1 MNFKLTEIGELPFE
15 WEVDT
20 MENALSE
27 IIDYRGKTPV
37 KSETGIVTLSAK
49 SVKDGYID
57 YSKAYFISESTYQ
70 KFMVRGFP
78 RKGDILLTTEA
89 PLGLVARLDREKVG
103 IAQRLLTLR
112 GKKEYLLN
120 DYLMYYLMSNEGK
133 HQLTSRQSGTTV
145 TGIKQKEFR
154 KCLISIPPFEEQKA
168 IAHLLSTIDEKI
180 EVNNQ
185 INKILENIAQ
195 EIFKKW
201 FVDFE
206 FPNEEG
212 EPYKSNGGEMVE
224 SEQGMIPKGWDVIS
238 LDKIVDVKS
247 GYSYRGTDLSESN
260 NAMVT
265 IKNFDRNGGYKIDGL
280 KEIIISE
287 RVKDHHYIETN
298 DVVVAHT
305 DLTQGAEIIGNP
317 VMVLSK
323 GKYNKLIMSMDVV
336 KVTPKDRD
344 IDNAFVYCLLKT
356 DKFKQY
362 ALGYVNGT
370 TVLHLS
376 KKAIPQYKLPFPTNI
391 KICKELS
398 GLLKNI
404 MMRVSLSVYEND
416 NLNLTR
422 DTLIPK
428 LMSGEIR
435 VPLDEEGD
443 AS

>member
-20 MENALSE
+20 MENALNE

-168 IAHLLSTIDEKI
+168 IARILSTLDEKI

-185 INKILENIAQ
+185 INKTLENMAQ
-195 EIFKKW
+195 AIFKQW

-206 FPNEEG
+206 FPNEDG
-212 EPYKSNGGEMVE
+212 EPYKSSGGEMVE
-224 SEQGMIPKGWDVIS
+224 SELGMIPKGW
-238 LDKIVDVKS
+238 
-247 GYSYRGTDLSESN
+247 E
-260 NAMVT
+260 
-265 IKNFDRNGGYKIDGL
+265 
-280 KEIIISE
+280 
-287 RVKDHHYIETN
+287 
-298 DVVVAHT
+298 
-305 DLTQGAEIIGNP
+305 
-317 VMVLSK
+317 
-323 GKYNKLIMSMDVV
+323 VV
-336 KVTPKDRD
+336 KLNSVVDICYGKNLPTKKLLSDGYPVFGGNGQIGFYSEYLYEKSQVLIACRGAASGKVIVSLPYSFVTNNSL
-344 IDNAFVYCLLKT
+344 ILE
-356 DKFKQY
+356 Q
-362 ALGYVNGT
+362 NGT
-370 TVLHLS
+370 TVTHEYLKQFCLEKEFYNYATGSAQPQITIANLAKANILIPHRDLMNMFSLIRNSIDSKVLS
-376 KKAIPQYKLPFPTNI
+376 LFNENNKLVD
-391 KICKELS
+391 L
-398 GLLKNI
+398 
-404 MMRVSLSVYEND
+404 
-416 NLNLTR
+416 R
-422 DTLIPK
+422 DTLLPK

-435 VPLDEEGD
+435 VPLDEEGE

>member
-168 IAHLLSTIDEKI
+168 IAHILSTLDDKI

-185 INKILENIAQ
+185 INKTLENMAQ
-195 EIFKKW
+195 AIFKQW

-206 FPNEEG
+206 FPNENG
-212 EPYKSNGGEMVE
+212 EPYKSSGG
-224 SEQGMIPKGWDVIS
+224 
-238 LDKIVDVKS
+238 
-247 GYSYRGTDLSESN
+247 
-260 NAMVT
+260 
-265 IKNFDRNGGYKIDGL
+265 
-280 KEIIISE
+280 
-287 RVKDHHYIETN
+287 
-298 DVVVAHT
+298 
-305 DLTQGAEIIGNP
+305 
-317 VMVLSK
+317 
-323 GKYNKLIMSMDVV
+323 
-336 KVTPKDRD
+336 
-344 IDNAFVYCLLKT
+344 
-356 DKFKQY
+356 
-362 ALGYVNGT
+362 
-370 TVLHLS
+370 
-376 KKAIPQYKLPFPTNI
+376 
-391 KICKELS
+391 
-398 GLLKNI
+398 
-404 MMRVSLSVYEND
+404 
-416 NLNLTR
+416 
-422 DTLIPK
+422 
-428 LMSGEIR
+428 
-435 VPLDEEGD
+435 
-443 AS
+443 

>member
-20 MENALSE
+20 MENALNE

-212 EPYKSNGGEMVE
+212 EPYKSSGGEMFE
-224 SEQGMIPKGWDVIS
+224 SELGMIPKGWEVSS
-238 LDKIVDVKS
+238 LYDIADYINGTSFKKNEVNEFEGIPIIKIVEIKN
-247 GYSYRGTDLSESN
+247 GYSKSTSFY
-260 NAMVT
+260 
-265 IKNFDRNGGYKIDGL
+265 
-280 KEIIISE
+280 
-287 RVKDHHYIETN
+287 
-298 DVVVAHT
+298 
-305 DLTQGAEIIGNP
+305 
-317 VMVLSK
+317 
-323 GKYNKLIMSMDVV
+323 
-336 KVTPKDRD
+336 
-344 IDNAFVYCLLKT
+344 
-356 DKFKQY
+356 
-362 ALGYVNGT
+362 NGT
-370 TVLHLS
+370 TNKAKKYYLRKRDILFSWSGNPETSIDIFIWS
-376 KKAIPQYKLPFPTNI
+376 KEQGILNQHIFKVEPYDYSKSYIYF
-391 KICKELS
+391 
-398 GLLKNI
+398 LLKNFKSVFMDI
-404 MMRVSLSVYEND
+404 ASNKQTTGLGHVTVADLKRLRTPIPNEEILSEFIKISDVIID
-416 NLNLTR
+416 FIFLKT
-422 DTLIPK
+422 T
-428 LMSGEIR
+428 LMSYFILLP
-435 VPLDEEGD
+435 VV
-443 AS
+443 

>member
-206 FPNEEG
+206 FPNQEG
-212 EPYKSNGGEMVE
+212 EPYKSNGGEMLE

>member
-20 MENALSE
+20 MENALNE

-168 IAHLLSTIDEKI
+168 IAHILSTLDDKI

-185 INKILENIAQ
+185 INKTLENMAQ
-195 EIFKKW
+195 EIFKQW

-206 FPNEEG
+206 FPNEDG
-212 EPYKSNGGEMVE
+212 ESYKSSGGEMVE
-224 SEQGMIPKGWDVIS
+224 SELGLIPKGWEVAS
-238 LDKIVDVKS
+238 LYDIADYINGTSFKKNEVNEFEGIPIIKIVEIKN
-247 GYSYRGTDLSESN
+247 GYSKSTSFY
-260 NAMVT
+260 
-265 IKNFDRNGGYKIDGL
+265 
-280 KEIIISE
+280 
-287 RVKDHHYIETN
+287 
-298 DVVVAHT
+298 
-305 DLTQGAEIIGNP
+305 
-317 VMVLSK
+317 
-323 GKYNKLIMSMDVV
+323 
-336 KVTPKDRD
+336 
-344 IDNAFVYCLLKT
+344 
-356 DKFKQY
+356 
-362 ALGYVNGT
+362 NGT
-370 TVLHLS
+370 TNKAKKYYLRKRDILFSWSGNPETSIDIFIWS
-376 KKAIPQYKLPFPTNI
+376 KEQGILNQHIFKVEPYDYSKSYIYF
-391 KICKELS
+391 
-398 GLLKNI
+398 LLKNFKSVFMDI
-404 MMRVSLSVYEND
+404 ASNKQTTGLGHVTVADLKRLKTPIPNEEILSEFIKISDVIIEKIFNNMQEIETLQSL
-416 NLNLTR
+416 R
-422 DTLIPK
+422 DSLLPK
-428 LMSGEIR
+428 LLSGEIR
-435 VPLDEEGD
+435 VPLDEEGVV
-443 AS
+443 S

>member
-1 MNFKLTEIGELPFE
+1 MSFKVTEIGELPLE
-15 WEVDT
+15 WDVDT
-20 MENALSE
+20 MENALDE
-27 IIDYRGKTPV
+27 IIDYRGKTPA
-37 KSETGIVTLSAK
+37 KSEAGIETLSAK
-49 SVKDGYID
+49 SVKNGYID
-57 YSKAYFISESTYQ
+57 YSKAYFISEMTYQ

-89 PLGLVARLDREKVG
+89 PLGLVAKLDREKVG

-112 GKKEYLLN
+112 GKKDYLLN
-120 DYLMYYLMSNEGK
+120 DYLLYYLMSNEGQ

-168 IAHLLSTIDEKI
+168 IAHILSTLDDKI

-185 INKILENIAQ
+185 INKTLENMAQ
-195 EIFKKW
+195 AIFKQW

-212 EPYKSNGGEMVE
+212 EPYKSSGGEMVE
-224 SEQGMIPKGWDVIS
+224 SELGMIPKGWEVIS

-247 GYSYRGTDLSESN
+247 GYSYKGTDLSESN

-265 IKNFDRNGGYKIDGL
+265 IKNFDRNGGYKKDGL
-280 KEIIISE
+280 KEIIISD
-287 RVKDHHYIETN
+287 RVKKHHYIEIN

-323 GKYNKLIMSMDVV
+323 GKYEKLIMSMDVV
-336 KVTPKDRD
+336 KVISKDND
-344 IDNAFVYCLLKT
+344 IDNAFIYCLLKT
-356 DKFKQY
+356 DNFKQY

-376 KKAIPQYKLPFPTNI
+376 KKAIPQYKLPFPTDI

-398 GLLKNI
+398 AILKT
-404 MMRVSLSVYEND
+404 MMMKISLSDNEND

-422 DTLIPK
+422 DILLPK

-443 AS
+443 VS